1 MVYTSSRG
9 NLKRALQ
16 LNTEVPATDAE
27 ELSIEHALEKYV
39 YINQVVNSSYSML

>member
-27 ELSIEHALEKYV
+27 ELSIEYALEKWVFDCYNEHAL
-39 YINQVVNSSYSML
+39 IK